1 MIECRLGEIAMS
13 QTATPSPLSAKP
25 TAAPTH
31 IAVSEDLGFLELTM
45 AEGAPV
51 RLAAERL
58 RSACKCAHC
67 TRARIDGVF
76 PEKFDGIAIVQV
88 SPIGDYA
95 INLAFSDGHAR
106 GIYPWPFLL
115 GLNNA

>member
-1 MIECRLGEIAMS
+1 MS
-13 QTATPSPLSAKP
+13 LAAAPSVLSATPV
-25 TAAPTH
+25 AAPRQ
-31 IAVSEDLGFLELTM
+31 IAVSDNLDFLDITT
-45 AEGAPV
+45 AEGSEI

-58 RSACKCAHC
+58 RGACKCAHC

-76 PEKFDGIAIVQV
+76 PDRFDGIAVVQV

-106 GIYPWPFLL
+106 GIYPWPYLL
-115 GLNNA
+115 GLNEREAPDQNR